1 MKKFLLS
8 SVVMFFLCSVSYA
21 QAKQSIS
28 KKGNIVLDQKAQAE
42 LEKKKIQ
49 DYMAATAV
57 MTPAQEAT
65 FQAEK
70 LRKEK
75 LQVSSKTT
83 LSNPQILPAAL
94 IDTRSN

>member
-1 MKKFLLS
+1 MKKLLLS
-8 SVVMFFLCSVSYA
+8 SLVMFFLCTVSFA
-21 QAKQSIS
+21 QGKQSIS
-28 KKGNIVLDQKAQAE
+28 KKGIIVLDQKAQAE
-42 LEKKKIQ
+42 LDKKKIQ

-75 LQVSSKTT
+75 LQVSSKTI
-83 LSNPQILPAAL
+83 LSKPQNPL
-94 IDTRSN
+94 IAIIDARAN